1 MRLKALEIQGFK
13 SFPDKTKISFNQGMT
28 AVVGPNGSGK
38 SNISDAMRWVMGE
51 QSTKTLRG
59 GKMEDVIFAGTAK
72 RKPQGAATVSLSFD
86 NSGRELSVENDE
98 VTITRKYYRSGDSEY
113 LINGEQVRLK
123 DVNEL
128 FMDTGLGKDGYSM
141 IGQGK
146 IAEIVGAKSKERREI
161 FEEAAGISKYRYRK
175 AEAERKLEQA
185 QENLLRLYDILGELE
200 GRVEPLRIQSEKAAQ
215 FIELADRKKSL
226 EVSLWLKTLDKYKA
240 ALKAQENKYLIA
252 KGDEERLAL
261 EIERI
266 EEKISGAYE
275 QMKDCLVKSEEYQN
289 IKSNLQNR
297 IGELKSEIAVKQND
311 ILHNEEHIARV
322 EEELKRQQES
332 DAEAEA
338 EIAAKEAQL
347 LKIKADLDALFIER
361 EEKQQEL
368 QSLTQQG
375 DEFDSRLQALNA
387 EGNQIVLDLSRYNM
401 TVLNLENLS
410 ADEQQRLHNAQQEAS
425 TLEAQLQSEQETM
438 TELKGLLEE
447 IKGKKDG
454 LSNALS
460 GLTMKLKSRQEKY
473 EASRQEYAALDLSVK
488 EKLQKAKLLT
498 DLEQNLEGFAFSVKT
513 VMKSAKD
520 GALRGVHGTVA
531 QLVNV
536 KKEYSVAVE
545 TALGGA
551 LQQVIVEDES
561 AAKAAIRLLS
571 ERKAGRATF
580 LPLTSVKGNLL
591 DVQGLS
597 NYGGYVA
604 LASELVSYD
613 DKYAGIVRSLLG
625 RIAVVDDL
633 DTAIAISKKY
643 GYKFRIVTL
652 DGQQVNAGGSFT
664 GGSAAKNQGILSRK
678 NEAEQLKVEAGRL
691 NEQKTLME
699 QKLREMSEQIRS
711 LQAQIEGTN
720 SEMIVANEDQLRFS
734 GDLQRYEQ
742 SRVQLLGRQEQLS
755 AQTAESRR
763 RIDES
768 AAGIADA
775 KEQIEAL
782 LKRQAALKEELSG
795 FEGSQGD
802 LTLKRQELSEAL
814 NQLAHREI
822 EWQKDMEAIS
832 AATHELR
839 SRKQKSEVE
848 KAALLAQKEGYIT
861 VVEELKQSIAAREK
875 DGETFASQI
884 LEYDQKIKAV
894 LEKRQQ
900 IEGETT
906 KFRAE
911 EREVSAKKEAAAGE
925 LARLEEQKLS
935 AQKDYD
941 TIIARLW
948 EDYELTRSEASAIA
962 VGIEDQNAAQKEL
975 NSIKNKIKA
984 LGTVNLSAIE
994 EYKEV
999 SERYEFLKEQ
1009 VGDASRSKDELTRLI
1024 AALTKEMETIFS
1036 ENFQKINENFSR
1048 IFVELFGGGKASLT
1062 LNDPDDILNSG
1073 IEINVQPPGK
1083 IIKNL
1088 ASLSG
1093 GEQSFVAIAIYF
1105 AILKVR
1111 PSPFCVLDEIEA
1123 ALDDV
1128 NVNKYASYLRML
1140 SDKTQFIMITHRRGT
1155 MEEADVLYGVTM
1167 QEEGV
1172 SKLLELKVS
1181 EIEGKLGGEKGA

>member
-1 MRLKALEIQGFK
+1 MRLKSLEIQGFK

-59 GKMEDVIFAGTAK
+59 GKMEDVIFSGTAS
-72 RKPQGAATVSLSFD
+72 RKAQGAATVSLSFD
-86 NSGRELSVENDE
+86 NSGRELSVDKDE

-175 AEAERKLEQA
+175 SEAERKLEQA

-200 GRVEPLRIQSEKAAQ
+200 GRVEPLRVQSEKAAQ

-266 EEKISGAYE
+266 EEKISDAYE

-289 IKSNLQNR
+289 IKGNLQNR
-297 IGELKSEIAVKQND
+297 IAELKSEIAVKQND
-311 ILHNEEHIARV
+311 IAHNEEHIVRV

-338 EIAAKEAQL
+338 EIAAKEAQRE
-347 LKIKADLDALFIER
+347 KIKDDLNTLRAER
-361 EEKQQEL
+361 EKKQQEL
-368 QSLTQQG
+368 QSLNQQG
-375 DEFDSRLQALNA
+375 DDFDSRLQALNA
-387 EGNQIVLDLSRYNM
+387 EGNQIVLDLSRFNM
-401 TVLNLENLS
+401 TILNLENLS
-410 ADEQQRLHNAQQEAS
+410 TDEQTRLHGVEQEVS
-425 TLEAQLQSEQETM
+425 DLETQIQSEQEAIE
-438 TELKGLLEE
+438 ELKGLLEE

-454 LSNALS
+454 LSNTLS
-460 GLTMKLKSRQEKY
+460 GLSMKLKARQEKY
-473 EASRQEYAALDLSVK
+473 EACHQEYADLDLSVK
-488 EKLQKAKLLT
+488 EKLQKAKLLV
-498 DLEQNLEGFAFSVKT
+498 DLEQNLEGFAYSVKM

-520 GALRGVHGTVA
+520 GVLRGIHGTVA
-531 QLVNV
+531 QLISV

-561 AAKAAIRLLS
+561 VAKAAIRLLS

-591 DVQGLS
+591 DVQGLG

-604 LASELVSYD
+604 LASELVTYD
-613 DKYAGIVRSLLG
+613 EKYAGIVCSLLG
-625 RIAVVDDL
+625 RIVIVDDL

-678 NEAEQLKVEAGRL
+678 NEAERLKQEAERL
-691 NEQKTLME
+691 NGQKTLME
-699 QKLREMSEQIRS
+699 QRLREMSEQIRA
-711 LQAQIEGTN
+711 LQAQIEGAN
-720 SEMIVANEDQLRFS
+720 SEMIVANEDQVRFS

-742 SRVQLLGRQEQLS
+742 SRLQLLGRKEQLV
-755 AQTAESRR
+755 AQMAESRR

-768 AAGIADA
+768 AAGMADA
-775 KEQIEAL
+775 KAQIEEL
-782 LKRQAALKEELSG
+782 TKRQVVLKEELG
-795 FEGSQGD
+795 RFEGSQGD
-802 LTLKRQELSEAL
+802 LTLKRDELSEML
-814 NQLAHREI
+814 NQFAHREI
-822 EWQKDMEAIS
+822 EWQKDLEAIS
-832 AATHELR
+832 AVIQEFF
-839 SRKQKSEVE
+839 SRKQKSEEE
-848 KAALLAQKEGYIT
+848 KTALLMQKDAYIAT
-861 VVEELKQSIAAREK
+861 VEELKQSISSKEK
-875 DGETFASQI
+875 DGETFVAQI
-884 LEYDQKIKAV
+884 QEYDQKIKAV

-911 EREVSAKKEAAAGE
+911 EREVSSKKEAAAGE

-941 TIIARLW
+941 NIITRLW
-948 EDYELTRSEASAIA
+948 EDYELTRSEATAIA
-962 VGIEDQNAAQKEL
+962 VEIDDQNAAQKEL

-999 SERYEFLKEQ
+999 SERYAFLKEQ
-1009 VGDASRSKDELTRLI
+1009 VDDASRSRDELNRLI
-1024 AALTKEMETIFS
+1024 AALTKEMESIFS

-1105 AILKVR
+1105 AILNVR

-1128 NVNKYASYLRML
+1128 NVTKYANYLRML
-1140 SDKTQFIMITHRRGT
+1140 SGKTQFIMITHRRGT

-1181 EIEGKLGGEKGA
+1181 EIEGKLGSSKGN

>member
-1 MRLKALEIQGFK
+1 MRLKSLEIQGFK

-59 GKMEDVIFAGTAK
+59 GKMEDVIFAGTAT

-86 NSGRELSVENDE
+86 NSGRELPVDHDE
-98 VTITRKYYRSGDSEY
+98 VTVTRKYYRSGDSEY

-215 FIELADRKKSL
+215 FIELADQKKSL

-266 EEKISGAYE
+266 EEKISSAYE
-275 QMKDCLVKSEEYQN
+275 QMKDCLIKSEEYQN
-289 IKSNLQNR
+289 IKGNLQNR

-311 ILHNEEHIARV
+311 IVHNEEHIARV

-338 EIAAKEAQL
+338 EIAAKEGQL
-347 LKIKADLDALFIER
+347 KQIQLDLDALFAER
-361 EEKQQEL
+361 AQKQQEL
-368 QSLTQQG
+368 QTLVQKG
-375 DEFDSRLQALNA
+375 DDYDSRLQSLNA
-387 EGNQIVLDLSRYNM
+387 EENQIVLDLSRYNM
-401 TVLNLENLS
+401 TVLNLENMS
-410 ADEQQRLHNAQQEAS
+410 ADEQQRLNSAEQETS

-438 TELKGLLEE
+438 TEIKGLLEE
-447 IKGKKDG
+447 IQSKRAG
-454 LSNALS
+454 LSNTLS

-473 EASRQEYAALDLSVK
+473 EVSRQEYAALDLSVK
-488 EKLQKAKLLT
+488 EKLQKAKLLM

-520 GALRGVHGTVA
+520 GALRGIHGTVA

-536 KKEYSVAVE
+536 KKEYAVAVE

-591 DVQGLS
+591 DVQGLG

-604 LASELVSYD
+604 LASGLVTYD
-613 DKYAGIVRSLLG
+613 EKYEGIVRSLLG

-664 GGSAAKNQGILSRK
+664 GGSASKNQGILSRK
-678 NEAEQLKVEAGRL
+678 NEAEQLKQEAQRL
-691 NEQKTLME
+691 NEQKILME
-699 QKLREMSEQIRS
+699 QKLREMGEQIRS

-720 SEMIVANEDQLRFS
+720 SELIVANEDQLRFS

-742 SRVQLLGRQEQLS
+742 SRTQLLGRREQLI
-755 AQTAESRR
+755 AQVEESRR

-768 AAGIADA
+768 ASDIAKA
-775 KEQIEAL
+775 KTEIEAL
-782 LKRQAALKEELSG
+782 LKRQTSLKEELAG
-795 FEGSQGD
+795 FQGSQGD
-802 LTLKRQELSEAL
+802 LTLKRDELSEAL
-814 NQLAHREI
+814 NGLAHREI
-822 EWQKDMEAIS
+822 EWRKDIESVS
-832 AATHELR
+832 AAIEELR
-839 SRKQKSEVE
+839 SRKQKSDEE
-848 KAALLAQKEGYIT
+848 KDALKAQREIYINA
-861 VVEELKQSIAAREK
+861 VEELKQSIISREK
-875 DGETFASQI
+875 DGETFSAQI
-884 LEYDQKIKAV
+884 KEYDQKIKAV

-911 EREVSAKKEAAAGE
+911 EREISAKKEAAAGD

-962 VGIEDQNAAQKEL
+962 VEIKDQSAAQKEL
-975 NSIKNKIKA
+975 NSIKNKIKN

-999 SERYEFLKEQ
+999 SQRYEFLKEQ
-1009 VGDASRSKDELTRLI
+1009 VEDASRSKDELTRLI
-1024 AALTKEMETIFS
+1024 ASLTKEMETIFS
-1036 ENFQKINENFSR
+1036 ENFKKINENFSR

-1062 LNDPDDILNSG
+1062 LNEPDDILNSG

-1172 SKLLELKVS
+1172 SKLLELKVA
-1181 EIEGKLGGEKGA
+1181 EIEDNFGGEKGA